1 MEIIS
6 YNKLVLL
13 IFGLLLI
20 FVKSEKLLLFTFKY
34 SPDF

>member
-13 IFGLLLI
+13 IIDLLLI
-20 FVKSEKLLLFTFKY
+20 IVKSAKLLLFTFKY
-34 SPDF
+34 